1 MCLPDRVL
9 THNQKKSAINRGLTR
24 LAYEELLSTLFHN
37 PSVSF
42 RRTVEHA
49 MSQGIDDP
57 NVVRKHVVVRLSD
70 SLEVDDRK
78 CNRTE
83 VRESCERDAIGI
95 VQT

>member
-1 MCLPDRVL
+1 
-9 THNQKKSAINRGLTR
+9 
-24 LAYEELLSTLFHN
+24 
-37 PSVSF
+37 
-42 RRTVEHA
+42 